1 MAPTKK
7 NDKFSHA
14 INRGKLCAV
23 CLAKS
28 KYNLSPN
35 LIDGLK
41 KFTTL
46 FANISPY
53 DERVPS
59 GICDSCRNVLREKIK
74 GKGQKKEFNIPI
86 DFDFTSIVVKDLD
99 SDSEL
104 RCDCYLSTI
113 VSKLYGDF
121 SKINKPKKL
130 TKVEKNTEEKRLCSK
145 CWSIIAK
152 GLNHVCN
159 DHTALENYFSKKNPL
174 LQKLLQFMSLNQGQV
189 PQMELARL
197 SNFNGTVVCN

>member
-1 MAPTKK
+1 M
-7 NDKFSHA
+7 
-14 INRGKLCAV
+14 
-23 CLAKS
+23 CLVKS
-28 KYNLSPN
+28 KYNLSTN
-35 LIDGLK
+35 LIDGSK

-145 CWSIIAK
+145 CLSIIAK
-152 GLNHVCN
+152 GLSHVCN
-159 DHTALENYFSKKNPL
+159 DHTALENLKLFQQ
-174 LQKLLQFMSLNQGQV
+174 QKPIVAEAFAVHVIKSR
-189 PQMELARL
+189 P
-197 SNFNGTVVCN
+197 SSPNGTRKIVKFQWYSGVQLR